1 MKRKKKEKHNMG
13 ITLIA
18 LVITIIVL
26 LILAGVS
33 IATLTGENG
42 ILTQAQNAKNETEE
56 AEAQEKEELENQN
69 SLIEDIVNGITQGQ
83 DTNMELMLTITTAT
97 DNEILLNINVTNIT
111 QEIVDEYKFEV
122 TNLSFEEKE
131 TVTLDLVR
139 KAYSTIFSSI
149 LNKKITTDKELLE
162 AMKEVGM
169 ITDSLEKFDTLKD
182 YLMYTLEK
190 SNEEEGT
197 NKTYEEYIDMVLENF
212 IGESSMF
219 TGAGILD
226 VVIENEEGEK
236 LNYTSIRYE
245 KNKYALS
252 SVPIFEFGK
261 YRVTVEVANTGIIL
275 TNEIYIGKYMV
286 KENDGKFYLQEIT
299 TNEKSKIKEAYI
311 YVNKEKK
318 NASEYIKE
326 ERRI

>member
-261 YRVTVEVANTGIIL
+261 YRVTVKVANTGIIL

>member
-1 MKRKKKEKHNMG
+1 M
-13 ITLIA
+13 
-18 LVITIIVL
+18 
-26 LILAGVS
+26 
-33 IATLTGENG
+33 LTGENE
-42 ILTQAQNAKNETEE
+42 ILTQAQNAKNRTAE

-69 SLIEDIVNGITQGQ
+69 SLIENIVKGITQGQ

>member
-1 MKRKKKEKHNMG
+1 
-13 ITLIA
+13 
-18 LVITIIVL
+18 
-26 LILAGVS
+26 
-33 IATLTGENG
+33 
-42 ILTQAQNAKNETEE
+42 
-56 AEAQEKEELENQN
+56 
-69 SLIEDIVNGITQGQ
+69 
-83 DTNMELMLTITTAT
+83 MELMLTIATAT

-111 QEIVDEYKFEV
+111 QEIVDKYKSEV
-122 TNLSFEEKE
+122 TNLSFEKKE
-131 TVTLDLVR
+131 TVTLDLFT

-197 NKTYEEYIDMVLENF
+197 NKTYEEYIDMVLESL

-219 TGAGILD
+219 TGTGILD

-236 LNYTSIRYE
+236 LNYTSLRYE

-252 SVPIFEFGK
+252 SVPIFEFGEYK
-261 YRVTVEVANTGIIL
+261 VTVEVANTGIIL
-275 TNEIYIGKYMV
+275 TNEIDIGKNMV
-286 KENDGKFYLQEIT
+286 KETDGKFYLQEIT

-318 NASEYIKE
+318 NVSEYIKE